1 MTSNGIRTLA
11 IRGTAADIQHIT
23 RASAGEYDIENVI
36 LTILRM
42 GA

>member
-1 MTSNGIRTLA
+1 MTSDGIRTLA
-11 IRGTAADIQHIT
+11 IKGTAADIHIT

>member
-1 MTSNGIRTLA
+1 MTSDGTHTLA
-11 IRGTAADIQHIT
+11 INGTAADIHIT
-23 RASAGEYDIENVI
+23 RVSTGEYYIEKVI

>member
-1 MTSNGIRTLA
+1 MTSDEIRTLA
-11 IRGTAADIQHIT
+11 IKGTAADIHIT
-23 RASAGEYDIENVI
+23 RASTGEYDIENFI

>member
-1 MTSNGIRTLA
+1 MTSDEICTLA
-11 IRGTAADIQHIT
+11 IRGTAADIHIT
-23 RASAGEYDIENVI
+23 RASTDEYDIKNVI

>member
-1 MTSNGIRTLA
+1 MTSDGIRTLA
-11 IRGTAADIQHIT
+11 TRGTAADIHIMRVST
-23 RASAGEYDIENVI
+23 GEFDIENVI

>member
-1 MTSNGIRTLA
+1 MTSDGTHTLA
-11 IRGTAADIQHIT
+11 IRGTAADIHIT
-23 RASAGEYDIENVI
+23 RVSTGEYDIENVI